1 MNDRYTYDDKI
12 ISTYSDTTQP
22 HFIVFTAYWFD
33 KATPDM
39 LVDFCTFLKTAT
51 LVLDGRMNLY
61 SYYIKTVYSHESNS
75 GIHLY
80 EVTKETF
87 EAIQAKTMEWVA
99 SQETHAL

>member
-39 LVDFCTFLKTAT
+39 LADFNTFLETAT
-51 LVLDGRMNLY
+51 LVLDGEMNLY
-61 SYYIKTVYSHESNS
+61 SYYIKTVYSHDSNS
-75 GIHLY
+75 WIHLY
-80 EVTKETF
+80 EVTKETY
-87 EAIQAKTMEWVA
+87 EAIQAKIVEWVA
-99 SQETHAL
+99 SQEKHAL

>member
-1 MNDRYTYDDKI
+1 MNDRYTYDGKI

-22 HFIVFTAYWFD
+22 RFIVFTAYWFD

-51 LVLDGRMNLY
+51 LVLDGEMNLY
-61 SYYIKTVYSHESNS
+61 SYYIKTVYTHESNS
-75 GIHLY
+75 RIRLY

-87 EAIQAKTMEWVA
+87 EAIQAKIVEWVA
-99 SQETHAL
+99 SQEKHAL